1 MAKLPDGQPLPG
13 EVAFKLYDT
22 YGFPL
27 DLTQDILRGQELTL
41 DSAGFDAAMERQRDA
56 ARKAWAGSGEAATDK
71 LWFEL
76 RDKLGATEFL
86 GYSTEMAEGKVI
98 ALILD
103 GKPVE
108 RAAAGAKIALHRQ
121 PDAVLRRIRRPDG
134 RPWHHV
140 RAARARRSSSTTPRR
155 SSAISMSIWAR

>member
-1 MAKLPDGQPLPG
+1 M
-13 EVAFKLYDT
+13 
-22 YGFPL
+22 
-27 DLTQDILRGQELTL
+27 

-86 GYSTEMAEGKVI
+86 GYSTEMAEGKVT

-108 RAAAGAKIALHRQ
+108 RAAAGAKIALIANQTPFYGESGGQQGDTR
-121 PDAVLRRIRRPDG
+121 
-134 RPWHHV
+134 HHV
-140 RAARARRSSSTTPRR
+140 RARGRRDRHPRHAEEARRSMS
-155 SSAISMSIWAR
+155 SIWAR